1 MNSMQYIQ
9 SLLDLEPGFVRDE
22 ETATA
27 PPADRHETQR
37 YSAEARARFNRGN
50 HGDTS
55 GKTGHKE
62 EHYP

>member
-27 PPADRHETQR
+27 NPADRGETQR
-37 YSAEARARFNRGN
+37 YSAEARAPFNKER
-50 HGDTS
+50 HGDMS
-55 GKTGHKE
+55 GKTGHRE
-62 EHYP
+62 EHHP